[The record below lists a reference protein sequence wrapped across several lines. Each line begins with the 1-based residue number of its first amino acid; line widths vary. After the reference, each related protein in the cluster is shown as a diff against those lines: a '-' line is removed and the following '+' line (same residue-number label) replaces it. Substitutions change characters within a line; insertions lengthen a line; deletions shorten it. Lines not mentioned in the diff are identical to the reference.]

1 MIDLNEAHPATLSN
15 MPATFPAGHK
25 PIQQQHLPT
34 SSVAADSASWAHG
47 QPDISGSSCLPASLS
62 DVIDAIARHHQWH
75 RPVQ

>member
-34 SSVAADSASWAHG
+34 SVAADSASWAHG
-47 QPDISGSSCLPASLS
+47 QPDQRLILPAS
-62 DVIDAIARHHQWH
+62 Q
-75 RPVQ
+75 P